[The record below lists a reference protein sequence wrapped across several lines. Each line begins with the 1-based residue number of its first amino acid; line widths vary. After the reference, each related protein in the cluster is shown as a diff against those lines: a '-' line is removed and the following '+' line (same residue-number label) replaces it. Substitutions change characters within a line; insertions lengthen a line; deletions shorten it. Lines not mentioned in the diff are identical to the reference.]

1 MLYDLSNPL
10 QNENFKLKAERFSKK
25 GCIVELTEKKPQRG
39 LRANKY
45 LHVILSYFAL
55 EIGETM
61 EWVKQKYYK
70 EMVNPELYVREKED
84 NFMGKTKYLR
94 SSADLDS
101 SEFALSIER
110 FRNFASQEAG
120 IYLPTP
126 EEHFFIQ
133 QMEVEISRH
142 KQYL

>member
-10 QNENFKLKAERFSKK
+10 QLESFKVKSEALKKK
-25 GCIVELTEKKPQRG
+25 GCIVELTEKKPQRS
-39 LRANKY
+39 LQANKY

-70 EMVNPELYVREKED
+70 ALVNQELYVREKD
-84 NFMGKTKYLR
+84 DKYLGKVKYLR

-101 SEFALSIER
+101 AEFALSIDR

-120 IYLPTP
+120 IYLPSP
-126 EEHFFIQ
+126 NEHAFLQ
-133 QMEVEISRH
+133 QIEIEISRH

>member
-1 MLYDLSNPL
+1 MMYDLSNPL
-10 QNENFKLKAERFSKK
+10 HRESFKVKANALVKK
-25 GCIVELTEKKPQRG
+25 GVIVELTEKKPQRG
-39 LRANKY
+39 LRANRY

-70 EMVNPELYVREKED
+70 EMVNPELFVREKED
-84 NFMGKTKYLR
+84 NFIGKVKYLR

-101 SEFALSIER
+101 AEFALSIDR

-126 EEHFFIQ
+126 EEHVFIQ